1 MHNVNLGYCKELL
14 PITTECRGIIV
25 TNESRNTNN
34 QLQCI
39 PEHVEKLLIFYVFIN
54 L

>member
-1 MHNVNLGYCKELL
+1 MT
-14 PITTECRGIIV
+14 ITTEHRGIIV

-34 QLQCI
+34 QLQYI